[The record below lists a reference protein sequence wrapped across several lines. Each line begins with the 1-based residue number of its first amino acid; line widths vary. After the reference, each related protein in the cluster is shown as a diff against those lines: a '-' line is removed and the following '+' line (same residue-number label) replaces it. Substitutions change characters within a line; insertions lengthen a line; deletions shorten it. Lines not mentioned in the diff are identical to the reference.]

1 MYHQPSLQIS
11 KFSTNY
17 GPYEVWNHILHKLIM
32 KTIEIAEPPTFYIP
46 KIEVKLLNAI
56 FIVVKNKQNI
66 KVHDMVKEMWITN
79 N

>member
-17 GPYEVWNHILHKLIM
+17 GTYEVWNHILHKVIG
-32 KTIEIAEPPTFYIP
+32 KIIEIAKPPTLYIP
-46 KIEVKLLNAI
+46 KIEVKLLDAI
-56 FIVVKNKQNI
+56 FIVVKI
-66 KVHDMVKEMWITN
+66 KVHDMVTEMWKTN